1 MLPPLSSVCESKE
14 KQESSFFSCETYI
27 RIIVIDLIIVKLL
40 RICPVVFPFKEKGF
54 FHVKICILVCDSY
67 FKLIVF
73 VIILFKP
80 NKWYQG

>member
-1 MLPPLSSVCESKE
+1 MCVRVKKTKE
-14 KQESSFFSCETYI
+14 IFFFSRETYT

-40 RICPVVFPFKEKGF
+40 GICPVVFPFKEKGF

-67 FKLIVF
+67 FKLIFF